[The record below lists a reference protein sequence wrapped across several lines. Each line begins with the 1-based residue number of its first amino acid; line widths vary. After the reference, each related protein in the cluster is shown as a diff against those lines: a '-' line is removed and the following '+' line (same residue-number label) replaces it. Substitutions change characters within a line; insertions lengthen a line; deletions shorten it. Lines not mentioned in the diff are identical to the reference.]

1 VKKFIILNL
10 KFIIKGKSG
19 QVALI
24 VLIVSAVVLT
34 FGLSISKKTTVET
47 RIDTDEELLKKAF
60 SAAESGIDYYLGSE
74 GTKTSYSNPGNQER
88 ADVTVRQLGG
98 VGVHEL
104 NFENYTL
111 KNQKALFWLVE
122 HNTDG
127 SISSNHFIGT
137 DVDICVDSAF
147 VGALKVDYFYKDG
160 ATDEYKV
167 GRYGFNIGGGSDSVS
182 GFVDQ
187 ALTLGCFNF
196 PLGMGNKT
204 LLVSVTPLFNNT
216 RVSMSNAAYD
226 FPSQGEEITSVG
238 RAGDLSN
245 VGVNKKVTVVRGYK
259 VPFFMMDAITSGS
272 RVLSK

>member
-1 VKKFIILNL
+1 MMK
-10 KFIIKGKSG
+10 G

-60 SAAESGIDYYLGSE
+60 NAAESGIDYYLGSE
-74 GTKTSYSNPGNQER
+74 GTKTTYSNPDNQER

-98 VGVHEL
+98 VGVREL

-122 HNTDG
+122 HNADG
-127 SISSNHFIGT
+127 SISSNHFIGM
-137 DVDICVDSAF
+137 DVNICVDSAF
-147 VGALKVDYFYKDG
+147 VGALKVDYFYRDG
-160 ATDEYKV
+160 VTDEYKV
-167 GRYGFNIGGGSDSVS
+167 GRYGFNIGGSSTNSVS

-187 ALTLGCFNF
+187 TLTAGCFNF
-196 PLGMGNKT
+196 PLVGNKS
-204 LLVSVTPLFNNT
+204 LLISVTPLFNNT
-216 RVSMSNAAYD
+216 RISMSNSTSD

-245 VGVNKKVTVVRGYK
+245 TGVNKKVTVVRGYK
-259 VPFFMMDAITSGS
+259 VPFFMMDAVTSGS